1 MAVLFLSPSRR
12 GSFHEALLHWSQ
24 WWKIKICKLA
34 KHGTFKFFIQL
45 FTIETLPGKILWICP
60 KRLWVEAELTSKS
73 MYSLFSNI
81 YIQSVPL
88 FRYYWPVWVQW
99 CTCRVRIIRIPL
111 ATIERHAFLTRAL
124 TGSHAPLLNV
134 TSLRDQFAYKSF
146 LLVWLCTANWT
157 ALSGWWEPV
166 AITVATG
173 GNIH

>member
-1 MAVLFLSPSRR
+1 MKV
-12 GSFHEALLHWSQ
+12 
-24 WWKIKICKLA
+24 WKWTKY
-34 KHGTFKFFIQL
+34 GTFRCYIHNITIQ
-45 FTIETLPGKILWICP
+45 TLPGKILWICP
-60 KRLWVEAELTSKS
+60 ESLWVEAELTSNS
-73 MYSLFSNI
+73 IYSLLSNI
-81 YIQSVPL
+81 YIQAVTL
-88 FRYYWPVWVQW
+88 FKCYWPVWVRW
-99 CTCRVRIIRIPL
+99 CTCHVRIIRVLL

-124 TGSHAPLLNV
+124 TGSHASLLNV